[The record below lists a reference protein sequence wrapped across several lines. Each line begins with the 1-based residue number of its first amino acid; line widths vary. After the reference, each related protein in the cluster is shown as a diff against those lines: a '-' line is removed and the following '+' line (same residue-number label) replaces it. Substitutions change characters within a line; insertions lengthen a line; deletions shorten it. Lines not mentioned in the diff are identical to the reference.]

1 MDISERQMHWGNTSK
16 YWMNIGL
23 SFDDDGKIKF
33 EVIKHTPNMTT
44 FGMPGYDEQVAFH
57 IKMEKIQNK
66 ICKSLKDIEH
76 NFNLNNES

>member
-1 MDISERQMHWGNTSK
+1 MNIAEKQLSWGNTTK

-23 SFDDDGKIKF
+23 SFDDNGKAKI

-57 IKMEKIQNK
+57 SKMEKIQDK
-66 ICKSLKDIEH
+66 ICKCLEDIE
-76 NFNLNNES
+76 NKLKKEFS